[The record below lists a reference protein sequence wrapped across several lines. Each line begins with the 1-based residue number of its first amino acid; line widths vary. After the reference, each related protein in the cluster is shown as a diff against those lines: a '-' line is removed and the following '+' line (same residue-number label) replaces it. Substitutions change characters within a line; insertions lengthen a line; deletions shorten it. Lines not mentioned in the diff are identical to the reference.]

1 MSLISQVLRTLGCE
15 NAELSVKWTEE
26 SCSTCWSPLWHCLK
40 KRGLGSSESMNWV
53 LTNWQDRSCL
63 CSLVAILEENIT
75 VRYSRRRILI
85 LIILLEEKTRLLLR
99 CLLPTVRAVA
109 PPLSCSHFQKLKQ
122 RSQTGMGRTRKQR
135 QYQGTLGQGLGCC
148 GEQKRALAEQVKIS
162 DRLCCPS
169 MSCILQQCP
178 IHVVIRGTRKL
189 NVWQTCRTGKKKIQ
203 TYILLA
209 SQDRHFYLLTPTH

>member
-1 MSLISQVLRTLGCE
+1 MSLLAHSHLGGEHHCQILQKK
-15 NAELSVKWTEE
+15 NPHPHHPPGRKDQTTAEMSATHSTGCGTTTVMLS
-26 SCSTCWSPLWHCLK
+26 
-40 KRGLGSSESMNWV
+40 
-53 LTNWQDRSCL
+53 
-63 CSLVAILEENIT
+63 
-75 VRYSRRRILI
+75 
-85 LIILLEEKTRLLLR
+85 
-99 CLLPTVRAVA
+99 LPET
-109 PPLSCSHFQKLKQ
+109 QT

-189 NVWQTCRTGKKKIQ
+189 NFWQTCRTGKKKIQ
-203 TYILLA
+203 MYILLA
-209 SQDRHFYLLTPTH
+209 SQNRHFYLITPTH